1 VDRALLLDLD
11 ETLMVEEPAAVASF
25 EAAAEVAA
33 AQRDIDPARLALDAR
48 TRARELWSAAPT
60 HAYCKRVGISS
71 WEGLWCR
78 FESEG
83 HEVRALREWFPT
95 YRREAWRLALA
106 DQGLDD
112 PLLAEELGEHF
123 ARERR
128 DRHEVFSDAEEA
140 LRQFRGSYPLAL
152 VTNGAACLQR
162 EKFAASNL
170 SDFFEVVVV
179 SADVGAAKPDA
190 SIFEHALSQLGATP
204 DRAVMVGD
212 SIPKDIDG
220 ALAAGLEAVWLNRGG
235 EATPADRDEL
245 VEIETLSDLPAVL
258 GRLGRQRRGS

>member
-1 VDRALLLDLD
+1 MDRVLLFDLD

-25 EAAAEVAA
+25 EAAAKVAA
-33 AQRDIDPARLALDAR
+33 AQRGIDPARLALDAR
-48 TRARELWSAAPT
+48 SRARELWYAAPT
-60 HAYCKRVGISS
+60 HAYCKQVGISS

-140 LRQFRGSYPLAL
+140 LRQLRGSYPLA
-152 VTNGAACLQR
+152 TGTSSWR
-162 EKFAASNL
+162 SR
-170 SDFFEVVVV
+170 
-179 SADVGAAKPDA
+179 
-190 SIFEHALSQLGATP
+190 H
-204 DRAVMVGD
+204 
-212 SIPKDIDG
+212 
-220 ALAAGLEAVWLNRGG
+220 
-235 EATPADRDEL
+235 
-245 VEIETLSDLPAVL
+245 
-258 GRLGRQRRGS
+258 